1 MNCGTRCGVC
11 AELEISNEPRQ
22 DHAQYIAPHLA
33 DKRAVFQAATAAI
46 SFSRDITYPMRSFI
60 RSAR

>member
-1 MNCGTRCGVC
+1 MELGAAFLC

-46 SFSRDITYPMRSFI
+46 FL
-60 RSAR
+60 ARYYLSYEVIHPQR